1 MITYVYETIPKKA
14 GEKVE
19 RFEWQQSILD
29 DALKKHPETGV
40 PVQRIMTDGIG
51 FTSSREIIQVVI
63 VPSHLANAQAVKI
76 IFTIFSL

>member
-29 DALKKHPETGV
+29 EALKKHPETGV
-40 PVQRIMTDGIG
+40 PVQRVMTDGIG
-51 FTSSREIIQVVI
+51 FTSSKGNDSGGDCSK
-63 VPSHLANAQAVKI
+63 PSCACSKC
-76 IFTIFSL
+76 